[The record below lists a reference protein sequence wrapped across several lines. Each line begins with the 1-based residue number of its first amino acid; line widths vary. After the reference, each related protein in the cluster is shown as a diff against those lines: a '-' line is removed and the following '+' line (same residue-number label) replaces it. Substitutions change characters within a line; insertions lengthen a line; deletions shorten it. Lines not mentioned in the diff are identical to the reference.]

1 MLKKSLLIVSVLFMH
16 KYAAAQSESRMLIDS
31 TNEAALYMEI
41 DMDESDVKDGIEDY
55 FDSLHIEKEK
65 GKGFIIKKTMPYMQ
79 FKRAK
84 ADFLQD
90 DAIDFYFKVDSKKH
104 KGADIATIY
113 VAASKGYKNFI
124 TPESRQ
130 WDDFKYFA
138 DYLRNNILERY
149 RIKLTVEELTKNLD
163 KQRKKLG
170 DVLKQKIELETSIS
184 TDSSK
189 VASLQEQLFKLRN
202 EKN

>member
-1 MLKKSLLIVSVLFMH
+1 MLKKSLLIVSILFIY

-31 TNEAALYMEI
+31 TNEPALYMEI
-41 DMDESDVKDGIEDY
+41 DMSEDNVKEGIEDY

-84 ADFLQD
+84 ADFLED
-90 DAIDFYFKVDSKKH
+90 DALDFYFKIDAKKQ
-104 KGADIATIY
+104 KGPDIATIY

-124 TPESRQ
+124 TPESRS

>member
-1 MLKKSLLIVSVLFMH
+1 MLKKSLLIVSILFMY
-16 KYAAAQSESRMLIDS
+16 KYASAQSESRMLIDS
-31 TNEAALYMEI
+31 TNEPALYMEI
-41 DMDESDVKDGIEDY
+41 DMSEDNVKEGIEDY

-84 ADFLQD
+84 ADFLED
-90 DAIDFYFKVDSKKH
+90 DALDFYFKVDAKKQ
-104 KGADIATIY
+104 KGPDIATIY

-124 TPESRQ
+124 TPESRS

>member
-1 MLKKSLLIVSVLFMH
+1 MLKKSLLIVSILFMY

-31 TNEAALYMEI
+31 TNEPALYMEI
-41 DMDESDVKDGIEDY
+41 DMSEDNVKEGIEDY

-84 ADFLQD
+84 ADFLED
-90 DAIDFYFKVDSKKH
+90 DALDFYFKIDAKKQ
-104 KGADIATIY
+104 KGPDIATIY

-124 TPESRQ
+124 TPESRS